1 VRTPARP
8 ALQAR
13 RPAGNARA
21 WAAQDD
27 EHPRSIAHTLRN
39 VAAGR
44 LRPLPPSVSP
54 ACAALVTSAL
64 AHDPCAR
71 PPLAKLAGHPWLA
84 AMAPAAA
91 ASAGMEA
98 ELLARHAAAGRGHN
112 SRSPRGQKPSRPDQA
127 AGGGAAAAGASWRP
141 PRPPTQAAAA
151 DALRRLALGSAAA
164 AQARAAGGGCRAQ
177 AAAALRCCRAGGRH
191 GCAPDGAALVRAW
204 AGA

>member
-1 VRTPARP
+1 VRKPVCP
-8 ALQAR
+8 ALRAR
-13 RPAGNARA
+13 RPRGNAGAR
-21 WAAQDD
+21 AAQDD

-54 ACAALVTSAL
+54 ACAALVTAAL

-71 PPLAKLAGHPWLA
+71 PALAKLAGHPWLA

-98 ELLARHAAAGRGHN
+98 ELLARHAAAGRGH
-112 SRSPRGQKPSRPDQA
+112 SHSPRGHKPSRPDQA
-127 AGGGAAAAGASWRP
+127 LGAATAAAGASWRP

-191 GCAPDGAALVRAW
+191 GCAPDSPALVRTW

>member
-1 VRTPARP
+1 MRTPARP

-98 ELLARHAAAGRGHN
+98 ELLARHAAAGRGHS
-112 SRSPRGQKPSRPDQA
+112 SRSPRGQKASRPDQA
-127 AGGGAAAAGASWRP
+127 AGGGAAAGASWRP

>member
-1 VRTPARP
+1 MRTPARP

-98 ELLARHAAAGRGHN
+98 ELLARHAAAGRGHS
-112 SRSPRGQKPSRPDQA
+112 SRSPRGQKASRPDQA
-127 AGGGAAAAGASWRP
+127 AGGGAAAGASWRP

-151 DALRRLALGSAAA
+151 DALRRLALGSAAV

>member
-1 VRTPARP
+1 M
-8 ALQAR
+8 
-13 RPAGNARA
+13 
-21 WAAQDD
+21 
-27 EHPRSIAHTLRN
+27 
-39 VAAGR
+39 AAGR

-98 ELLARHAAAGRGHN
+98 ELLARHAAAGRGHS
-112 SRSPRGQKPSRPDQA
+112 SRSPRGQKASRPDQA
-127 AGGGAAAAGASWRP
+127 AGGGAAAGASWRP